1 MPRTTTTVRRQQFA
15 ANWALH
21 GDVAEAAAA
30 TGIGL
35 RTARRYSADPEVRRL
50 VLAAQSEA
58 LRQASQAAC
67 QASRQALDVLLDLAA
82 APEVSPAVRVTAAKA
97 ILDTAARLHEQANLA
112 ERLATL
118 EELVEAMDGQR
129 QRGEYGS

>member
-1 MPRTTTTVRRQQFA
+1 MTKTAKQQAFVRAWVLR
-15 ANWALH
+15 
-21 GDVAEAAAA
+21 GDVVEAAAVA
-30 TGIGL
+30 GISE

-58 LRQASQAAC
+58 LRQAAQAAC
-67 QASRQALDVLLDLAA
+67 QASRQALDVLVDLAS

-97 ILDTAARLHEQANLA
+97 ILDTAGRLHEQAALA

-118 EELVEAMDGQR
+118 EELVEALDQR
-129 QRGEYGS
+129 REPT

>member
-1 MPRTTTTVRRQQFA
+1 MPSTTKTAKQQAFVRAWVLR
-15 ANWALH
+15 
-21 GDVAEAAAA
+21 GDVAEAAAVA
-30 TGIGL
+30 GISE

-67 QASRQALDVLLDLAA
+67 QASRQALDVLVDLAS

-97 ILDTAARLHEQANLA
+97 ILDTAAKLHEQAALA

-118 EELVEAMDGQR
+118 EQMVEALDDR
-129 QRGEYGS
+129 RRELT